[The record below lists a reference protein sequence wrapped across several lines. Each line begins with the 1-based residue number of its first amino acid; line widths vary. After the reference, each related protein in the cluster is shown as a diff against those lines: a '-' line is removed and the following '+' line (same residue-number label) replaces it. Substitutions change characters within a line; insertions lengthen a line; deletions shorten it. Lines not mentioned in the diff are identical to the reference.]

1 MVRHQRRHCGLALLK
16 HLLTAQVCSL
26 LHQRYS
32 EFGTE
37 LNASLKQLLASDAR
51 SGGAL
56 DSIWRITMLLGCA
69 A

>member
-1 MVRHQRRHCGLALLK
+1 M
-16 HLLTAQVCSL
+16 AQVCLL

-37 LNASLKQLLASDAR
+37 LNASLKQLLTSDAR

-56 DSIWRITMLLGCA
+56 CNKWSADYAPRPYFLPP
-69 A
+69 